1 MRCLTYLCHPR
12 TLYRFDALYHSRA
25 LYRPRVLS
33 LLILMLLSY
42 GGASLTTAAP
52 AIACRECK
60 ALLGKGKAL
69 ERKGKFREAM
79 PFYERAI
86 QIDPKNGMTYY
97 YRGELLWRLEKPK
110 QALPDYDRALAR
122 GGNLFKIYEAK
133 GKVYYEL
140 NDMPKAVEAVTHA
153 YNAAK
158 NDIDKGDALRFRGK
172 LYCNMR
178 EFDKALKDF
187 NASTAVTPTNSMNYK
202 HRGNIYLR
210 WGQYQKALD
219 DFNMALKYC
228 SEPER
233 DLLHSQRA
241 TVYEKMGRKDLAE
254 KERKATKNSV
264 IDEWGDF
271 LKN

>member
-1 MRCLTYLCHPR
+1 MSLM
-12 TLYRFDALYHSRA
+12 
-25 LYRPRVLS
+25 S
-33 LLILMLLSY
+33 LLLLAHSI
-42 GGASLTTAAP
+42 ASLTTTTP
-52 AIACRECK
+52 AMACRECK
-60 ALLGKGKAL
+60 VLLGKGKAK
-69 ERKGKFREAM
+69 ERSGKFREAM
-79 PFYERAI
+79 PFYERAVE
-86 QIDPKNGMTYY
+86 IDPKNGMTYY
-97 YRGELLWRLEKPK
+97 YRGELLWRLEKPR
-110 QALPDYDRALAR
+110 QALPDYERALAR
-122 GGNLFKIYEAK
+122 RGNKFKIYEAQ

-140 NDMPKAVEAVTHA
+140 NDMPKAVEAVTLA
-153 YNAAK
+153 YGVAK
-158 NDIDKGDALRFRGK
+158 NDIDRGDALRFRGK
-172 LYCNMR
+172 LYCNMK

-187 NASTAVTPTNSMNYK
+187 NASTALTPTNSMNYK

-210 WGQYQKALD
+210 RGQYQKALD

-241 TVYEKMGRKDLAE
+241 NVYEKMGRKDLAE